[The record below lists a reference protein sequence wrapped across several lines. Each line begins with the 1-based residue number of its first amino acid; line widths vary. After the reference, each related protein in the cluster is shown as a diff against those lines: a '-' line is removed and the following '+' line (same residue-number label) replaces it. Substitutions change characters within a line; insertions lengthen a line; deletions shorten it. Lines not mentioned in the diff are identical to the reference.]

1 MTPLLNLVLFKLSTI
16 GKKSSASEDILR
28 KYSGNETI
36 QTRKIELE
44 NNSANSLKLKVKYK
58 TAAKAKVT
66 KSFTNE
72 ADPLNSPLINIPN
85 MGGNS
90 IAKNNSIDS
99 HILFAFNL
107 GLVRIIPLQA
117 NKIMPTKH
125 SEYMMA
131 E

>member
-16 GKKSSASEDILR
+16 GKKSSASEDIRR